1 MARNLTQEEI
11 DAFKARL
18 CAVAERRFAE
28 GGVASVSMRQ
38 LAEELGCSPMT
49 PYRYF
54 KDKDDILAT
63 VRTAAFDRFAAT
75 LEAAGASV
83 AEPRERARAVGEAY
97 LAFAFAEPN
106 AYRLMFDMTQPDDDR
121 YPDLERAGSRARRT
135 MSAHLE
141 TMAQRGLIHG
151 DPQVLSYVIWA
162 SIHGLVMLRLAGKLP
177 GDPDFRVIHAEML
190 RLLASGMRAPMPDA
204 SLEAGHEAGHEP
216 GHEADRKAVSE
227 PVPPATPTPIRQ
239 QRKRSSQ

>member
-18 CAVAERRFAE
+18 CTVAERRFAE

-54 KDKDDILAT
+54 KDKDDILAA

-106 AYRLMFDMTQPDDDR
+106 AYRLMFDMTQPGDDR

-141 TMAQRGLIHG
+141 TMVERGLIHG

-190 RLLASGMRAPMPDA
+190 RLLASGMRAPMP
-204 SLEAGHEAGHEP
+204 EAGHEAGHE
-216 GHEADRKAVSE
+216 ASSE
-227 PVPPATPTPIRQ
+227 PIPPATPKPTRQ
-239 QRKRSSQ
+239 QSKRSTQ

>member
-1 MARNLTQEEI
+1 MARNLTPEEI

-28 GGVASVSMRQ
+28 GGVASMSMRQ

-54 KDKDDILAT
+54 QDKEDILAA
-63 VRTAAFDRFAAT
+63 VRAAAFDRFAAA

-83 AEPRERARAVGEAY
+83 AEPRERARAVGDAY

-121 YPDLERAGSRARRT
+121 YPELERAGSRARRT

-141 TMAQRGLIHG
+141 TMAERGLIHG

-162 SIHGLVMLRLAGKLP
+162 SIHGLVMLHLAGKLP
-177 GDPDFRVIHAEML
+177 GGEALRIIHAEML

-204 SLEAGHEAGHEP
+204 SHEGGHEDGHKP
-216 GHEADRKAVSE
+216 SNGPA
-227 PVPPATPTPIRQ
+227 PPATPKSTRQ
-239 QRKRSSQ
+239 QAKRGSQ

>member
-141 TMAQRGLIHG
+141 SLAERGLIHG

-190 RLLASGMRAPMPDA
+190 RLLASGMRAPMPEA
-204 SLEAGHEAGHEP
+204 SLEAGHDAD
-216 GHEADRKAVSE
+216 HEAVSESVSE
-227 PVPPATPTPIRQ
+227 PVPPATPKPIRQ

>member
-1 MARNLTQEEI
+1 MARNLTQDEI
-11 DAFKARL
+11 EAFKARL

-54 KDKDDILAT
+54 KDKEDILAA
-63 VRTAAFDRFAAT
+63 VRTAAFDRFAAA
-75 LEAAGASV
+75 LEAAGAS
-83 AEPRERARAVGEAY
+83 AGEPRERAHAVGEAY

-106 AYRLMFDMTQPDDDR
+106 AYRLMFDMTQPGDDR
-121 YPDLERAGSRARRT
+121 YPELERAGSRARRT

-141 TMAQRGLIHG
+141 TMVERGLIHG

-177 GDPDFRVIHAEML
+177 DGPGFRVIHAEMM
-190 RLLASGMRAPMPDA
+190 RLLVQGMRAPMP
-204 SLEAGHEAGHEP
+204 ETGIE
-216 GHEADRKAVSE
+216 SE
-227 PVPPATPTPIRQ
+227 
-239 QRKRSSQ
+239 

>member
-1 MARNLTQEEI
+1 MARNLTQDEI
-11 DAFKARL
+11 EAFKARL

-54 KDKDDILAT
+54 KDKEDILAA
-63 VRTAAFDRFAAT
+63 VRTAAFDRFAAA
-75 LEAAGASV
+75 LEAAGAS
-83 AEPRERARAVGEAY
+83 AGEPRERAHAVGEAY

-106 AYRLMFDMTQPDDDR
+106 AYRLMFDMTQPGDDR
-121 YPDLERAGSRARRT
+121 YPELERAGSRARRT

-141 TMAQRGLIHG
+141 TMVERGLIHG

-177 GDPDFRVIHAEML
+177 DGPGFRVIHAEMM
-190 RLLASGMRAPMPDA
+190 RLLVQAMRAPMP
-204 SLEAGHEAGHEP
+204 ETGIE
-216 GHEADRKAVSE
+216 SE
-227 PVPPATPTPIRQ
+227 
-239 QRKRSSQ
+239 